1 MRLGS
6 RSPDE
11 FIQLLNKK
19 NDDIQQDFLAKMI
32 EKTKIANVKVMMGD
46 STITE
51 QKTFDPNE
59 VSNYLEGI
67 IQKLDGWSL
76 QNVSCLLYTS
86 PSPRDRG

>member
-19 NDDIQQDFLAKMI
+19 NDDIQKNFLAKMI
-32 EKTKIANVKVMMGD
+32 EKTKIADVKVMMGD

-51 QKTFDPNE
+51 QKTFDPKE

-76 QNVSCLLYTS
+76 QNV
-86 PSPRDRG
+86 

>member
-19 NDDIQQDFLAKMI
+19 NEEIQQELLSKI
-32 EKTKIANVKVMMGD
+32 LELTKIVDVKVMMGD

-51 QKTFDPNE
+51 QKTFDNQHIQH
-59 VSNYLEGI
+59 YY
-67 IQKLDGWSL
+67 QKLYL
-76 QNVSCLLYTS
+76 
-86 PSPRDRG
+86 